1 MICGEGVKSGRG
13 AVYERGR
20 GSRWKGPPLNRSSPL
35 GMPSRQLAGT
45 LSALRSPVRSP
56 KPMKCDGASIL
67 GAVPARKAVRGCPRR
82 CASYGVVLGGCV
94 GAWHAQC
101 GALAAFATLG
111 QGSGPT
117 CQSTRTHA
125 AANGTYCP
133 RAGDASSSYVYLP
146 EIHGALPLQKCGLSP
161 HKPAA
166 LRPVL
171 ATERREHDAGLSQRP
186 GKAVHQHERRGR
198 NVWGCPRPFYC

>member
-1 MICGEGVKSGRG
+1 MKSGRG

-20 GSRWKGPPLNRSSPL
+20 GSRWKGPPLNRSSPA

-45 LSALRSPVRSP
+45 ASALRSVRSP
-56 KPMKCDGASIL
+56 KPMKFAGASIFC
-67 GAVPARKAVRGCPRR
+67 VVRARKAVRGCPGGVRDAVRCSAAVYVPGTHSVVHLPRLRR
-82 CASYGVVLGGCV
+82 SAR
-94 GAWHAQC
+94 
-101 GALAAFATLG
+101 
-111 QGSGPT
+111 GSGPT

-171 ATERREHDAGLSQRP
+171 ATERREHDAWLSQRP
-186 GKAVHQHERRGR
+186 GKAVHQYERRER